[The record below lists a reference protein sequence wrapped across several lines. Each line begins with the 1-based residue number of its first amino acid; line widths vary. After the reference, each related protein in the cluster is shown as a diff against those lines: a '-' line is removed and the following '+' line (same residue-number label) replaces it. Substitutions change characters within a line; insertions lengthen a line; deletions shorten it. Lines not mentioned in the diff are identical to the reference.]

1 MGRHYLPENDI
12 WEYEMLGALTWIE
25 IPENELKE
33 MLRKYREN
41 DGRREEY

>member
-1 MGRHYLPENDI
+1 
-12 WEYEMLGALTWIE
+12 MLGPLTWIE

-33 MLRKYREN
+33 MLKEISGD